1 MKMSSREAALI
12 MFERKERLVWI
23 FVGIP
28 FVVLGYFLVNWILG
42 FEGWVSVV
50 LPFVFSPILL
60 LAGASASIG
69 IPLAICLE
77 LQSWFSRK
85 KV

>member
-1 MKMSSREAALI
+1 MISGREATL
-12 MFERKERLVWI
+12 MVFERKKRLVWI

-50 LPFVFSPILL
+50 LLFAFSPILL

-69 IPLAICLE
+69 IPLAICE
-77 LQSWFSRK
+77 EVQSWFSRK

>member
-1 MKMSSREAALI
+1 M

-42 FEGWVSVV
+42 FEGWISVV
-50 LPFVFSPILL
+50 LLFVFSPILL
-60 LAGASASIG
+60 LAGASASLG
-69 IPLAICLE
+69 IPLAIFE
-77 LQSWFSRK
+77 EGQSWFLRK